1 MPALAPT
8 PRQEFFDG
16 YWPALESQG
25 WESAILH
32 DWKRLPQ
39 EIGSDIDYIVA
50 GCRPAKLLRFLS
62 EYCRE
67 RGWRLVQAIEHEP
80 DAWFCTCLQFGGDF
94 EILALDVTW
103 NYRRLGHPLV
113 AGSLLLEGRR
123 RVPGKSFHV
132 PAPGAEAAYI
142 LAKAAAKNKGFE
154 PVRERIGELVA
165 EDKDG
170 CFHTLERA
178 LGFAPGDSPDGRH
191 LEPEIRG
198 WFENAEAFRCIRSGR
213 KLGWAEAT
221 LYLRRILQ
229 PTGLWLAFE
238 DPVPNQAA
246 VGHITAPLVP
256 LFRQTVDS
264 EKLPFPRILRVL
276 ARVIRT
282 SLVIDR
288 SGGRQGGAGDWRLC
302 LDAANRTGNESPL
315 LRTIEH
321 LAERVDKRIKK
332 LSP

>member
-1 MPALAPT
+1 MTSPLPT
-8 PRQEFFDG
+8 TRQEFFDG
-16 YWPALESQG
+16 YWPALESRG
-25 WESAILH
+25 WKSAILH

-39 EIGSDIDYIVA
+39 EIGSDIDYAVD
-50 GCRPAKLLRFLS
+50 GCRPAELLGFLAG
-62 EYCRE
+62 YCRD
-67 RGWRLVQAIEHEP
+67 RGWRLTQVIEHEP
-80 DAWFCTCLQFGGDF
+80 GAFFCSCMQIGGDF

-170 CFHTLERA
+170 CLHSLERA
-178 LGFAPGDSPDGRH
+178 FGFTPVDFPNGTS
-191 LEPEIRG
+191 LEQEIGG
-198 WFENAEAFRCIRSGR
+198 WFEDADAFRNIRAG
-213 KLGWAEAT
+213 KKIGWAEAQ
-221 LYLRRILQ
+221 LYLRRIVR

-246 VGHITAPLVP
+246 VGHITTPLVP
-256 LFRQTVDS
+256 LFRQTVDA
-264 EKLPFPRILRVL
+264 EKLPFPRIIRLL

-288 SGGRQGGAGDWRLC
+288 SGGLHGGAGDWRLC
-302 LDAANRTGNESPL
+302 LDAANRSGDESPL
-315 LRTIEH
+315 IRTIEH
-321 LAERVDKRIKK
+321 LAERVDKQIKK
-332 LSP
+332 LSA